1 MKIAFLSG
9 SFDPPH
15 IGHLILPCIAI
26 EKFDIDLFLYIP
38 SKIAVNKDHHFAEAS
53 DRYNMLQLM
62 ISDNPGLMIDNFEIS
77 QDSKIY
83 TFETINY
90 LKRKYS
96 TNSTNLML
104 CIGSDWIDSLDKWQ
118 NFDFI
123 KDNVSFIIFLRPPY
137 IDGID
142 KKLENLGIDQDNY
155 HILDNL
161 IDINSSNIRTLIK
174 EGKPFSHF
182 LSKPVYDYIMKN
194 SLYLV

>member
-1 MKIAFLSG
+1 
-9 SFDPPH
+9 
-15 IGHLILPCIAI
+15 
-26 EKFDIDLFLYIP
+26 
-38 SKIAVNKDHHFAEAS
+38 
-53 DRYNMLQLM
+53 
-62 ISDNPGLMIDNFEIS
+62 
-77 QDSKIY
+77 
-83 TFETINY
+83 
-90 LKRKYS
+90 
-96 TNSTNLML
+96 ML
-104 CIGSDWIDSLDKWQ
+104 CIGSDWIDSLDKWK